1 MYTNFDKIYKFINV
15 LTDKN
20 VYVNFEKGIRT

>member
-15 LTDKN
+15 LTAKN